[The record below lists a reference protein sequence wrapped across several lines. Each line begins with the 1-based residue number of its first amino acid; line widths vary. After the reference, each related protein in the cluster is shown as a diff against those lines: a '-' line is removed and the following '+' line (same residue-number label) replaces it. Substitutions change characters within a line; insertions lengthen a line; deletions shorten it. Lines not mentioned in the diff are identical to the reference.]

1 MQPIGMPWYQTA
13 SLPIS
18 PKEQYQQN
26 LARLQAN
33 QARADAIGAARY
45 GAALLSGLLVCSYCA
60 RCMTVHYRGRGRTH
74 EYLCSRLL
82 SDYGGERCQHLSG
95 VALDRVVTQQVLA
108 ALQPAA
114 LELSLQA
121 TTQLEQERAERGST
135 LAATALCGLQL
146 RCRPCRRLPPAGTRH
161 LRQSGPDGTTI

>member
-45 GAALLSGLLVCSYCA
+45 GAALLSGLLVCSYCGF
-60 RCMTVHYRGRGRTH
+60 RMTVHYSGRGRTH
-74 EYLCSRLL
+74 
-82 SDYGGERCQHLSG
+82 
-95 VALDRVVTQQVLA
+95 
-108 ALQPAA
+108 
-114 LELSLQA
+114 
-121 TTQLEQERAERGST
+121 
-135 LAATALCGLQL
+135 
-146 RCRPCRRLPPAGTRH
+146 
-161 LRQSGPDGTTI
+161 